1 MTPQST
7 FMIVAPVASG
17 QLAALRELLE
27 SMNSEPG
34 VVDPHNSLFPF
45 ARFERLHVARF
56 VILETDLVDDETLEL
71 PAAPPRLAFLGDCD
85 GPADTFIAEMAVL
98 AGPELRSIFS
108 HCENHVAPGASL
120 VNWMHQHNL
129 KPTANYINWVGRTV
143 TQVRE
148 EDALHQ
154 TLSGELNR
162 IVKEI
167 GRDDPRALRQ
177 KLLTFVE
184 REQHAGRLSLTPPA
198 PTPVDWWVK
207 NMLHKIGVPL
217 IGLALAPL
225 LLLASPYLIFR
236 LRTLEHSDPESA
248 GPAPREH
255 RHESAIRE
263 DHDITNPFSAFGE
276 VKPQL
281 FRRILVRA
289 LLILLDY
296 SARHVYK
303 RGYLTRVHTIHFA
316 RWVMMD
322 DDRRLFF
329 ASNYDGSLESYMD
342 DFINKV
348 AWGLNLVFSNGAG
361 YPSSRWLIKDGAE
374 QEQKFKNFLKRRQLP
389 TQVWYKAYPGKTAF
403 DLARNSRIREGVEVY
418 PDNDDDIRTWLA
430 LIQQ

>member
-7 FMIVAPVASG
+7 FMIVATINSR
-17 QLAALRELLE
+17 QLAPLRELLE
-27 SMNSEPG
+27 TMNSQPG
-34 VVDPHNSLFPF
+34 VVEPSNPTFPF
-45 ARFERLHVARF
+45 ARFDRLHVARF
-56 VILETDLVDDETLEL
+56 LIIESDLVEDDTAEL
-71 PAAPPRLAFLGDCD
+71 PATLPRLAFLGDCD

-98 AGPELRSIFS
+98 AGPQLRHIFS
-108 HCENHVAPGASL
+108 HCENFVGPGGSL
-120 VNWMHQHNL
+120 VSWMQDRDL

-143 TQVRE
+143 KQIRE
-148 EDALHQ
+148 DEALHQ
-154 TLSGELNR
+154 ALSGALGD
-162 IVKEI
+162 IVAEI
-167 GRDDPRALRQ
+167 GNDDPRAIRQ
-177 KLLTFVE
+177 KLLSYVE
-184 REQHAGRLSLTPPA
+184 IEQDAGRLTLTAPD
-198 PTPVDWWVK
+198 PTPVNWWLK

-217 IGLALAPL
+217 VGLALAPV

-236 LRTLEHSDPESA
+236 LRTLEQSDPESV
-248 GPAPREH
+248 GRVPPEH
-255 RHESAIRE
+255 RQQSALRE
-263 DHDITNPFSAFGE
+263 DHDCTNPFSAFGE
-276 VKPQL
+276 VKPEL
-281 FRRILVRA
+281 FRRNLVRV
-289 LLILLDY
+289 LLLLLDY

-303 RGYLTRVHTIHFA
+303 RGFLTRVHTIHFA

-322 DDRRLFF
+322 DNKRLFF

-403 DLARNSRIREGVEVY
+403 DLARNTRIREGVESY
-418 PDNDDDIRTWLA
+418 PDSDDEIRQWLA